1 MTINNNLSSMLAI
14 QMEVNQMAQNI
25 AQVSQ
30 VVGSPELREMASD
43 MVSSSL
49 IEQIPQTIAYS
60 ANATG
65 IVTQMEV
72 MDSLLD
78 IKA

>member
-1 MTINNNLSSMLAI
+1 MTVNNNLSSMLAI

-30 VVGSPELREMASD
+30 VVAEPELRDMASD
-43 MVSSSL
+43 LITSSL
-49 IEQIPQTIAYS
+49 IGQIPQTIAYS

-65 IVTQMEV
+65 IATQMEV

>member
-1 MTINNNLSSMLAI
+1 MTVNNNLSSMLAI

-30 VVGSPELREMASD
+30 VVADPELRDMASD
-43 MVSSSL
+43 LTSSL

-60 ANATG
+60 ANETG